1 MLSVNAKSVTVLPK
15 KTVSRPSRS
24 VISMTAVYNTRLV
37 LVSMVIAETA
47 TPAIIGNRIVPV
59 GSIMTSLTAHAI

>member
-1 MLSVNAKSVTVLPK
+1 
-15 KTVSRPSRS
+15 
-24 VISMTAVYNTRLV
+24 MTAVYNTRLV

-59 GSIMTSLTAHAI
+59 GSIMTSLTAHAAGAIGYLID